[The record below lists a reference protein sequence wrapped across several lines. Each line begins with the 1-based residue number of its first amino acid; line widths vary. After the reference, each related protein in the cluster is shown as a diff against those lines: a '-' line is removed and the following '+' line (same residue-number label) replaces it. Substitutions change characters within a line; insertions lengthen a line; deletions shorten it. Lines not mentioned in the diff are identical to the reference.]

1 MAIDSEF
8 SLLNMLIFHS
18 FLYVYQGEKCWKC
31 ALQTTSKNDCRTRRP
46 FPTDHKWFMVA
57 AGQKQQSWRQAMIS
71 GWMRMYALWILWE
84 STCGPP
90 GSPPIAEQKADYAQR
105 KSPADQEL
113 ILAFLYSQVR
123 KTCWHIFAELQCCQ
137 TLKWLEHP
145 AKVSAFGKQI
155 HLSANSCLQLWGTFP
170 ARTAVGVWL
179 ICLGKSSTSFGDGA
193 WGKSRPRGALQQRLV
208 RSSSHPFT
216 NFCLAWE
223 RASP

>member
-1 MAIDSEF
+1 MLEVCSPNNLEKRLPNQEAFPHWSQVIYGGCRSEAAE
-8 SLLNMLIFHS
+8 LKTGHDIRVNEDVCPMDPMGIHM
-18 FLYVYQGEKCWKC
+18 W
-31 ALQTTSKNDCRTRRP
+31 TTRISSY
-46 FPTDHKWFMVA
+46 
-57 AGQKQQSWRQAMIS
+57 SWA
-71 GWMRMYALWILWE
+71 
-84 STCGPP
+84 
-90 GSPPIAEQKADYAQR
+90 KADYAQR

-123 KTCWHIFAELQCCQ
+123 KTCWHIFCRTAMLPN
-137 TLKWLEHP
+137 LEV
-145 AKVSAFGKQI
+145 AWASGK
-155 HLSANSCLQLWGTFP
+155 SKRVWKTDPSFSKQLLAVVRDFP